1 DSRSFEA
8 WLIDELTRQYELP
21 AWEARQLVRT
31 NYLILLLDDFEDVD
45 YKHRRHL
52 ITAMVKFLQYR
63 KAGRYPR
70 RHDTEKP
77 ALQGILR
84 DAVIVCTEQVTELRQ
99 KQLKQHPPQWRTSTR
114 NYAARPLRKDPNYRV
129 YSQWKR
135 DYYLNMHN
143 QELVEQLEAA
153 CLVRIQKFDLLEVE
167 RYIDHLPDLNRYHPM
182 IHSMLPAMCT
192 PFYLHAALATYKQ
205 PQPPEQDGLDNWHHQ
220 IKANTQNFPGT
231 NTLLPWQ
238 QSDEWWEDHIE
249 EDYATGLIWRLPD
262 SPGPFERDPFADT
275 GKDERVEL
283 QRSSVIEWLARTMKR
298 QNQTLIR
305 RRDALFYLEDRMFR
319 LPRPLPGKK
328 PQLLDEPSRKK
339 KDRSPLPEDY
349 SMQFKGTVAAI
360 TALLFLAVYL
370 VFVFFMPR
378 DALQLWVEV
387 TCGVLIVIYG
397 RNFGWHSCTSPHFT
411 LSYDSYVG
419 LNWKSALVSGVFM
432 SVIVALL
439 FYDVSCA
446 LYLPRDNVCL
456 SYESTV
462 YGVYAFMLFIIL
474 GGLEIGRRN
483 EVFTRPNELVQHIAT
498 VFLFAMVGWVLF
510 FLLFILW
517 PRTLVQ
523 TPEDIRALARD
534 GFLFALYS
542 GVFLSIISS
551 LTLVHSL
558 LRYAIMLWFLGNK
571 MNYRVRFTQ
580 YLEQFVSIN
589 LMRRVD
595 RYYVFRSRRLLE
607 YFAEDDFDRAR
618 H

>member
-1 DSRSFEA
+1 
-8 WLIDELTRQYELP
+8 
-21 AWEARQLVRT
+21 
-31 NYLILLLDDFEDVD
+31 
-45 YKHRRHL
+45 
-52 ITAMVKFLQYR
+52 
-63 KAGRYPR
+63 
-70 RHDTEKP
+70 
-77 ALQGILR
+77 
-84 DAVIVCTEQVTELRQ
+84 
-99 KQLKQHPPQWRTSTR
+99 
-114 NYAARPLRKDPNYRV
+114 
-129 YSQWKR
+129 
-135 DYYLNMHN
+135 
-143 QELVEQLEAA
+143 
-153 CLVRIQKFDLLEVE
+153 
-167 RYIDHLPDLNRYHPM
+167 
-182 IHSMLPAMCT
+182 
-192 PFYLHAALATYKQ
+192 
-205 PQPPEQDGLDNWHHQ
+205 
-220 IKANTQNFPGT
+220 
-231 NTLLPWQ
+231 
-238 QSDEWWEDHIE
+238 
-249 EDYATGLIWRLPD
+249 
-262 SPGPFERDPFADT
+262 
-275 GKDERVEL
+275 
-283 QRSSVIEWLARTMKR
+283 
-298 QNQTLIR
+298 
-305 RRDALFYLEDRMFR
+305 
-319 LPRPLPGKK
+319 
-328 PQLLDEPSRKK
+328 
-339 KDRSPLPEDY
+339 PEDY